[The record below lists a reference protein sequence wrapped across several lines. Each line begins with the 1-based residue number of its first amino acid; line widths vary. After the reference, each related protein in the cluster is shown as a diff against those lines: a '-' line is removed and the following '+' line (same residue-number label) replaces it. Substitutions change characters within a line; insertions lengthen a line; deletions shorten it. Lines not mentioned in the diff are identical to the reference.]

1 MDVVLASCLHL
12 PEPDFDSVPLER
24 AIADRGLSVEVR
36 GWDDPAARWD
46 DARIVALRATWNYP
60 EHPRAF
66 AGWVAGVSK
75 QTTLLNDPDVVRW
88 NVHKRYLLDLEAA
101 GVPTTPTEVLPA
113 GASDSLRDVLLRRGW
128 DDVVVKPA
136 ISAASFKTMH
146 VTPRRAAEGEAHLRS
161 LLAER
166 DVLIQPY
173 LRSVE
178 GHGERALV
186 WVDGQLTH
194 SVRKTPRWDGEDES
208 VSTEAMP
215 ISKEERAVAEQ
226 AVEAALRHGDLL
238 YARIDVAPGPDGTP
252 VVMELELIEPS
263 LFFPQ
268 GPAALTRYVDAL
280 ERRLRATRMADA
292 STPS

>member
-12 PEPDFDSVPLER
+12 PEPDFDSEPLER
-24 AIADRGLSVEVR
+24 AIEARGMTVDVR
-36 GWDDPAARWD
+36 GWDDPGARWD

-75 QTTLLNDPDVVRW
+75 QTTLLNGPDVVRW
-88 NVHKRYLLDLEAA
+88 NVHKKYLLDLEAA
-101 GVPTTPTEVLPA
+101 GVPTTPTEVLPH
-113 GASDSLRDVLLRRGW
+113 GAADTLAEVLERRHW
-128 DDVVVKPA
+128 TDVVVKPA
-136 ISAASFKTMH
+136 VSAASFKTMH
-146 VTPRRAAEGEAHLRS
+146 VTPERHAEGEAHLRS
-161 LLAER
+161 LLARR

-173 LRSVE
+173 LESVE

-186 WVDGQLTH
+186 WVDGELTH

-215 ISKEERAVAEQ
+215 ISDAEAAVAHR
-226 AVEAALRHGDLL
+226 AVEAAQRHGDLL
-238 YARIDVAPGPDGTP
+238 YARIDVAPDSDGTP

-280 ERRLRATRMADA
+280 ERRLR
-292 STPS
+292 